1 VGITHYTVYETSSGK
16 ILRGVGV
23 RSIEELTSSISEQE
37 SYIEGE
43 YFNYEKVIDGV
54 AVPFNNALDIEEA
67 KNRSIRERAFF
78 RSDWTQGIDS
88 PLSDSKKVEW
98 ATYRQALRDITSHS
112 NWPNLED
119 EDWPTEPS

>member
-1 VGITHYTVYETSSGK
+1 MGITHYTVYETSSGK

-54 AVPFNNALDIEEA
+54 AVPFNNALDIEA
-67 KNRSIRERAFF
+67 CM
-78 RSDWTQGIDS
+78 
-88 PLSDSKKVEW
+88 
-98 ATYRQALRDITSHS
+98 
-112 NWPNLED
+112 
-119 EDWPTEPS
+119 